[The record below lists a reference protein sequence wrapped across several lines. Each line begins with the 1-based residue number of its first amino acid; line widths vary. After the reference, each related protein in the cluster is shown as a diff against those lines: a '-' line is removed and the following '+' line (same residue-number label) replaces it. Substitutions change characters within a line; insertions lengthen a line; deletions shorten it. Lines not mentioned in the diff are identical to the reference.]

1 MASAQAIRSGV
12 ASADDHNVFAS
23 REYLGVRVQLVS
35 QASAVLLRQELHC
48 EMNAFE
54 LASWNP
60 QVARLLASAC
70 ENDCVELLAQF
81 FEGHVVANVDVG
93 LETNTFLEH
102 LSEAAIK
109 DVALKFEVRNA
120 VPE

>member
-1 MASAQAIRSGV
+1 MGMPTTLR
-12 ASADDHNVFAS
+12 
-23 REYLGVRVQLVS
+23 R
-35 QASAVLLRQELHC
+35 LLRYV
-48 EMNAFE
+48 
-54 LASWNP
+54 LAP
-60 QVARLLASAC
+60 ALALASAC

-81 FEGHVVANVDVG
+81 FEGHIVANVDVG